1 MLQQFKKMRLSWE
14 NFKKDDFIASC
25 FNFVNSGDKC
35 DDPYSNAVGSRRI
48 LWWPCEGN
56 ITYNTGSKKKN
67 NIKKKVLEKVWLF
80 IRAVCLYRKWT
91 TQIFD
96 LPVSHVT

>member
-67 NIKKKVLEKVWLF
+67 NIKKK
-80 IRAVCLYRKWT
+80 Y
-91 TQIFD
+91 
-96 LPVSHVT
+96 